1 LRILEVEYDF
11 QNEKSMLETIILEA
25 GHEVIFYPKYHCKLN
40 YIEYYWAAVKRYTQE
55 H

>member
-1 LRILEVEYDF
+1 
-11 QNEKSMLETIILEA
+11 MLETIILEA

-40 YIEYYWAAVKRYTQE
+40 YIEYYWAAVKRYTRE